1 LSYLVGLT
9 GGIGSGK
16 TAVADAFARLG
27 VEVVDTDALAHR
39 LSARGQPGFDAI
51 IAEFGTGIVQPDGEL
66 DRAALR
72 RLVFVNAGARARLEA
87 VLHPLIGAEAARQ
100 VEVWVGAYG
109 VVVVPLLL
117 ERVGLRSLVDRIL
130 VVDCPEEE
138 QVRRVVARNGLSPA
152 EVRAIMAAQFNR
164 DRRLAAADEIL
175 DNAGAPE
182 AIEPQ
187 VRALDRRY
195 RELASGSCGST

>member
-1 LSYLVGLT
+1 MSYVVGLT

-16 TAVADAFARLG
+16 TVVADAFARLG

-39 LSARGQPGFDAI
+39 LSASGQPGFDAI
-51 IAEFGTGIVQPDGEL
+51 IATFNTSILQPDGEL

-72 RLVFVNAGARARLEA
+72 RLVFADDEARARLEA
-87 VLHPLIGAEAARQ
+87 ALHPLIGAEVARQ
-100 VEVWVGAYG
+100 IGAWVGAYG

-117 ERVGLRSLVDRIL
+117 ERVGLRSFVDRIL

-152 EVRAIMAAQFNR
+152 EVRAIMATQFNR
-164 DRRLAAADEIL
+164 DRRLAAADEIV
-175 DNAGAPE
+175 DNAGLPE

-195 RELASGSCGST
+195 RELASGSRGSP